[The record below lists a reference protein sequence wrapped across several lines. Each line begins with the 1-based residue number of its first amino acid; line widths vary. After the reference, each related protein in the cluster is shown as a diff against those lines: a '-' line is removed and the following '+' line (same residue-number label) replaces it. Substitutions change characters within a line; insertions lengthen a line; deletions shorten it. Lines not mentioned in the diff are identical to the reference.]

1 VSTGFEK
8 LGLMSNGALATPKDP
23 AKVGW
28 FAAGTSP
35 GVTGPAVIAGHVTWN
50 GPAVFY
56 KLGKLQRGAHV
67 LVNRADGTTAVFA
80 VESMHT
86 FGKDTFPT
94 KKVYRYT
101 DHPELVMITCGGK
114 YHASKHYYDDDLIV
128 RAKLV
133 SHRG

>member
-1 VSTGFEK
+1 
-8 LGLMSNGALATPKDP
+8 MSNGELSTPKDP

-35 GVTGPAVIAGHVTWN
+35 GVKGPAIIAGHVTWN

-67 LVNRADGTTAVFA
+67 SVKRADGTTAVFA

-86 FGKDTFPT
+86 FGKNKFPT

-101 DHPELVMITCGGK
+101 DHPELVMITCGGT

-128 RAKLV
+128 RAKLIG
-133 SHRG
+133 HRG